1 MVFVVMQPDWPKC
14 ITSSRHKG
22 ALNSLLSSLFSFS
35 FPLFDRL
42 SLSTLNSWS
51 ISFPSLLLIWLL
63 LYNALFYFYFC
74 FYLNSV
80 FQDLL
85 LLFEIFDIKFF
96 IFSFSVLFFI
106 SRSVFIFSL
115 CPFLCLLLFLFVFCI
130 KFAKKSKTFKRRIED
145 PLHGSVLQ

>member
-1 MVFVVMQPDWPKC
+1 MHYIVSTQRSFEL
-14 ITSSRHKG
+14 
-22 ALNSLLSSLFSFS
+22 ASLFSFS
-35 FPLFDRL
+35 FSFCFCFPLFDRL

-51 ISFPSLLLIWLL
+51 IYFPSLLLIWLL

-80 FQDLL
+80 FQDLI

-96 IFSFSVLFFI
+96 IFSFSVLFFV

-115 CPFLCLLLFLFVFCI
+115 CLFLCLLLFLFCI
-130 KFAKKSKTFKRRIED
+130 KFAKNRKLLKEGSKIHFTD
-145 PLHGSVLQ
+145 PFYNKNIC